1 MNVLIDCTNLK
12 VGGGIQVATS
22 FLNDLNKLDTEDD
35 NIIQE
40 LKFYIVLS
48 PQMEEQFNKTT
59 FSSRFVFI
67 ELNKGIAK
75 TKIRTSAF
83 LKRIESKCNI
93 DKVFCVFGPS
103 YYKSKV
109 PKVVGYA
116 IPHYIYEDSPFFNYS
131 GRKGTLG
138 WYIRKAIRIYSF
150 KQNSN
155 ELIFETED
163 AQKVF
168 CSKYKYDINKT
179 HVVSNTLNSIFS
191 NSELWIDGEF
201 DFKASHSFLCLTANY
216 KHKNLDIIPEVI
228 DALIEDHYLTDFKF
242 VLSLS
247 KEELGFD
254 DKYDKY
260 IEYLGRIPLEKLPSL
275 YKSITILFMP
285 TLLEVFSTTYLEA
298 MHMGVPIVASD
309 MSFARD
315 ICSDSALYFE
325 PVNAKDAATKL
336 KLLSEDSNKRERLT
350 RLGKINL
357 KRFGTSKERSN
368 KYLDIILKSV
378 LTD

>member
-1 MNVLIDCTNLK
+1 MNVLIDCSNLK

-93 DKVFCVFGPS
+93 DKVFCIFGPS
-103 YYKSKV
+103 YHKSKV
-109 PKVVGYA
+109 PKIVGYA
-116 IPHYIYEDSPFFNYS
+116 IPHYIYEDSPYFQQYNLKEKLLMYLR
-131 GRKGTLG
+131 RKVKVKLF
-138 WYIRKAIRIYSF
+138 RN
-150 KQNSN
+150 NST
-155 ELIFETED
+155 ELIFETQD
-163 AQKVF
+163 AQEIF

-201 DFKASHSFLCLTANY
+201 DFKASHSILCLTANY
-216 KHKNLDIIPEVI
+216 KHKNLDIIPDVI
-228 DALIEDHYLTDFKF
+228 DSLINDFNFKDFKF
-242 VLSLS
+242 ILSLS
-247 KEELGFD
+247 RGELGFD
-254 DKYDKY
+254 KKYDPY
-260 IEYLGRIPLEKLPSL
+260 IEYLGRVPLEKLPAL
-275 YKSITILFMP
+275 YNSVSVLFMP
-285 TLLEVFSTTYLEA
+285 TLLEVFSATYLEA
-298 MHMGVPIVASD
+298 MFMKVPIVASD

-315 ICSDSALYFE
+315 ICNDCALYFE
-325 PVNAKDAATKL
+325 PTNAKDAAAKL
-336 KLLSEDSNKRERLT
+336 KLLSKDFNKRDQLI
-350 RLGKINL
+350 RLGEINL
-357 KRFGTSKERSN
+357 KRFGSSKDRTI
-368 KYLDIILKSV
+368 KYLDIISNIITTK
-378 LTD
+378 